1 VRQDQYTALDTS
13 DGHDCPSTIGV
24 YNPRGEYSESSSPTS
39 LTLMPIIS
47 RRDTSSFLLMIPPI
61 FPNSVNLRESGS
73 ALLFVLWFM
82 ELCTYVGDDGNQQ
95 GGMKDLSL
103 VVRL

>member
-1 VRQDQYTALDTS
+1 
-13 DGHDCPSTIGV
+13 
-24 YNPRGEYSESSSPTS
+24 
-39 LTLMPIIS
+39 
-47 RRDTSSFLLMIPPI
+47 MIPPI